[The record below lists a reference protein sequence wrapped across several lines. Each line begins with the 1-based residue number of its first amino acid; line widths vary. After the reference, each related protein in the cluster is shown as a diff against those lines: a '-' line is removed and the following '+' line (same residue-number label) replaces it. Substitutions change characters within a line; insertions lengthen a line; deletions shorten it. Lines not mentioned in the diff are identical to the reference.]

1 MTDPAPPSSNPPSSN
16 PPAQPPKTP
25 QFPPHNAPRVWL
37 LTNGASPIS
46 INLARHLLAHG
57 DYVVSCVC
65 PRAIEHD
72 ERHGLQLAA
81 FYEEIR
87 RQGSGKSSAREKD
100 KESSEEHLPDVG
112 KSEGEKDG
120 SGEDKG
126 DSHGEKG
133 GSGRQNGTGKSSA
146 NTKMKP
152 YRERMRVVPLDSS
165 SVSQAQAAVAE
176 ALAAFGMGI
185 DILLLSTPSAVL
197 GTVEELSQTPATTT
211 LVRDQFETNFFGNV
225 NLIKAVLP
233 AMRERKNGHIVLLS
247 GVSGHLGTPG
257 LATHC
262 ASQWAIEGYC
272 DSLAYEIAPF
282 NVKMTV
288 VQPNMEI
295 GILTN
300 RIISVPPMAEYAP
313 DANPAPFAREIFA
326 GLLDKLEG
334 AVMPDE
340 EVGEDGKRRSKSF
353 SQLSAASGAVG
364 WSGVEGM
371 MDVDQ
376 TPGSAKTVSDE
387 VFDMGSGL
395 TTGDLLSSPSITGL
409 YAPLSPAMQTN
420 LVAETVFAIA
430 AIGGHDNPPARHIV
444 GVEGVASV
452 KEKLKTVS
460 EELEDFIE
468 VSSAVDFAKEDGE
481 GMIIAAG

>member
-1 MTDPAPPSSNPPSSN
+1 MTDAPPSSSN
-16 PPAQPPKTP
+16 PSASNAPVHTPAQPPKTP

-57 DYVVSCVC
+57 DYVVTCVS
-65 PRAIEHD
+65 PWEIEKE
-72 ERHGLQLAA
+72 ERRGREFGA
-81 FYEEIR
+81 FWEEIR
-87 RQGSGKSSAREKD
+87 RQGSKS
-100 KESSEEHLPDVG
+100 
-112 KSEGEKDG
+112 
-120 SGEDKG
+120 
-126 DSHGEKG
+126 
-133 GSGRQNGTGKSSA
+133 

-152 YRERMRVVPLDSS
+152 WKERVRVVPLDVS

-176 ALAAFGMGI
+176 ALSAFGMGI
-185 DILLLSTPSAVL
+185 DILLLTTPSAVL
-197 GTVEELSQTPATTT
+197 GTVEELSQTPATVM
-211 LVRDQFETNFFGNV
+211 LVRDQFEINFFANV

-247 GVSGHLGTPG
+247 GITGHLGTPG

-288 VQPNMEI
+288 VQPNIEI

-300 RIISVPPMAEYAP
+300 RITSVPPMAEYAP
-313 DANPAPFAREIFA
+313 DTNPAPFSREIFA

-334 AVMPDE
+334 AVMPTI
-340 EVGEDGKRRSKSF
+340 
-353 SQLSAASGAVG
+353 
-364 WSGVEGM
+364 M
-371 MDVDQ
+371 MDLVQ
-376 TPGSAKTVSDE
+376 TPVSTTTTSGDNAD
-387 VFDMGSGL
+387 VGTGL
-395 TTGDLLSSPSITGL
+395 TTGDLLSSPSITSL
-409 YAPLSPAMQTN
+409 YAPLSTGTQTN
-420 LVAETVFAIA
+420 LVAETVFALA

-444 GVEGVASV
+444 GFEGVASV

-468 VSSAVDFAKEDGE
+468 VSAAVDFTKEE
-481 GMIIAAG
+481 GDAMTATVPG